1 MGVRVIRCCAAS
13 AGEWSVS
20 TSEIDMNKII
30 VFVVLFISI
39 KSVADA
45 GAPEMKVDN
54 WYVEPFKMFDNVYYV
69 GDKWVSSYAVETSS
83 GLVIIDTLDSPY
95 GKWIPA
101 NLEKLGLNDKKVSHI
116 LVTHGHS
123 DHVGGAEYLQSLYG
137 SKVIMSE
144 KALELAKEQ
153 AQKSKGKNRFVPPV
167 VESFAEDDS
176 SIVVG
181 DTKFKFYITP
191 GHTEGDLSIDFFVK
205 DNDKL
210 YRAFVVGGHGT
221 NFQKPGLAKQ
231 FMASMARIKRLA
243 MESPAVIVNLSNH
256 PHKNNLFSNREV
268 GVKSETDNP
277 FISRENFLRFIEQQE
292 ELATQK
298 AQERFKSIGSN
309 NATKS
314 MQPTADASAD

>member
-1 MGVRVIRCCAAS
+1 MSR
-13 AGEWSVS
+13 
-20 TSEIDMNKII
+20 II
-30 VFVVLFISI
+30 VFVVLFISM

-45 GAPEMKVDN
+45 GAPEMKVEN
-54 WYVEPFKMFDNVYYV
+54 GYVEPFRMFDNVYYV

-83 GLVIIDTLDSPY
+83 GLVIIDTLDFPY

-101 NLEKLGLNDKKVSHI
+101 NLEKLGLNDKKVTHI
-116 LVTHGHS
+116 FVTHGHS

-137 SKVIMSE
+137 SKIIMSE

-153 AQKSKGKNRFVPPV
+153 ALKSEGKNRFIPPA
-167 VESFAEDDS
+167 VESFAEDS
-176 SIVVG
+176 SNIVVG
-181 DTKFKFYITP
+181 DTEFKFYITP

-205 DNDKL
+205 DNGKL

-243 MESPAVIVNLSNH
+243 MESPAVTVNLSNH

-268 GVKSETDNP
+268 SVKSETDNP

-298 AQERFKSIGSN
+298 AQEGFKSIGST
-309 NATKS
+309 NANKS